1 MASKMTRKCP
11 ECGSSFEQKHARQ
24 LYCTKPHQIAFNN
37 RQLARG
43 QALVGLGQ
51 AWRLGRNTSRPA
63 AKAAA
68 AKAFNALCRLL
79 DDYNAEDMAAGRA
92 QALQLLRVRDAHLM
106 IDLR

>member
-1 MASKMTRKCP
+1 MASKITRTCP
-11 ECGSSFEQKHARQ
+11 ECGSSFEPKHARQ

-51 AWRLGRNTSRPA
+51 AWRLGRNTKKPLQ
-63 AKAAA
+63 KAAA
-68 AKAFNALCRLL
+68 AKAFNAMCRLL
-79 DDYNAEDMAAGRA
+79 DGYNAEDATAGRA

-106 IDLR
+106 LDLP

>member
-1 MASKMTRKCP
+1 MASKITQKCP
-11 ECGSSFEQKHARQ
+11 ECGSSFEPKRARQ
-24 LYCTKPHQIAFNN
+24 LYCTKPHQITFNN

-51 AWRLGRNTSRPA
+51 AWRGGRHTKKPE

-79 DDYNAEDMAAGRA
+79 DEYNAEDTASGRA

-106 IDLR
+106 LDLR